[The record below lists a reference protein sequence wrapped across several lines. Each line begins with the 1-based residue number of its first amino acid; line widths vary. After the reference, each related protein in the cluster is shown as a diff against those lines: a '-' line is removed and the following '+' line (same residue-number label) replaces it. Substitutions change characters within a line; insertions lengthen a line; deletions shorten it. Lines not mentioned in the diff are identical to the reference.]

1 MLMVEKITALYARF
15 SRDDGQVTESASI
28 THQRQLLQE
37 YADHNGYTN
46 CRFYA
51 DDGYTGTNFDRPDFN
66 KMIED
71 VKNGLISTIIVK
83 DMSRFGRNYILVGQY
98 VELILPMYDVKVIG
112 INDNY
117 DSSENDNDL
126 FAFENILN
134 EMYTADISRK
144 VKMVK
149 QNKGNNGGRLITR
162 PIYGYRKVEGTVD
175 DWEIDEEAAV
185 TVRLI
190 FDLYVNKGL
199 GVYAI
204 ANHLRKSMTVTPN
217 VYFNY
222 VNCNKDNPYNW
233 RPNTIEKILKH
244 QEYCGDTVNFKSR
257 TISHKAKITV
267 SVPENERKIFKNTH
281 PAIISRNIFEKAQE
295 RLNGKRKTFPKA
307 KSEYNAFFRGK
318 CLCSECLKVMNVYI
332 SGKKQE
338 KIYQCKDNM
347 LHRSCVS
354 HLVRESA
361 IRRTFIFQLK
371 QLQSAIVSTENEVYA
386 KIGISELT
394 EMKSQLEKDIRR
406 ISELDALIKS
416 LFESRFSDEISDD
429 DFLSISQ
436 RYSDERNELQ
446 ESVNKLSRELNSKSS
461 KSELILSRLEF
472 IRDLPDDILNEPTI
486 ELCDQLIDKIVVGRF
501 AGFGE
506 VHFGKQIIEIYLKD
520 IGKIGDI
527 IDVSYKTYEER
538 VLAVLP
544 IFAESEKFSVKKLCE
559 AVGIDQP
566 ILRDGLKREGLKFS
580 DFKDNLQ
587 LKNCC

>member
-1 MLMVEKITALYARF
+1 MVEKITALYARF

-51 DDGYTGTNFDRPDFN
+51 DDGFTGTNFDRPDFN
-66 KMIED
+66 RMIED

-112 INDNY
+112 VNDNY

-175 DWEIDEEAAV
+175 DWEIDEEAV
-185 TVRLI
+185 ITVRLI

-204 ANHLRKSMTVTPN
+204 ASQLRKSLTITPN
-217 VYFNY
+217 VYFNH
-222 VNCNKDNPYNW
+222 VNCNRDNPYNW
-233 RPNTIEKILKH
+233 RPNTVEKLLKH

-257 TISHKAKITV
+257 TINHKAKIKI
-267 SVPENERKIFKNTH
+267 SVPKDERKIFKDTH
-281 PAIISRNIFEKAQE
+281 PAIISREIFEKAQK
-295 RLNGKRKTFPKA
+295 RLNGKRKPFPKA

-332 SGKKQE
+332 SGKNQE

-361 IRRTFIFQLK
+361 IRRTV
-371 QLQSAIVSTENEVYA
+371 QLQLTQLHNAIVANENEVYA
-386 KIGISELT
+386 KLGISELSDI
-394 EMKSQLEKDIRR
+394 KSQLETDSRR
-406 ISELDALIKS
+406 ISELDSLIKS
-416 LFESRFSDEISDD
+416 LFESRFSDELSDE
-429 DFLSISQ
+429 DFMSISQ
-436 RYSDERNELQ
+436 RYSDERSRLQ

-461 KSELILSRLEF
+461 KLELIMSRIEY
-472 IRDLPDDILNEPTI
+472 IRDLPVDMLNEPTI
-486 ELCDQLIDKIVVGRF
+486 DLCEQLIDKIVVGRF

-506 VHFGKQIIEIYLKD
+506 VHFGKQVIEIYLKD
-520 IGKIGDI
+520 IGKLGDI

-538 VLAVLP
+538 VLSVLP
-544 IFAESEKFSVKKLCE
+544 ALAESEKYPIKRLCE
-559 AVGIDQP
+559 LLGIEQS
-566 ILRDGLKREGLKFS
+566 ILRDGLKKEGLKFS
-580 DFKDNLQ
+580 DFKDRFPKKNL
-587 LKNCC
+587 C